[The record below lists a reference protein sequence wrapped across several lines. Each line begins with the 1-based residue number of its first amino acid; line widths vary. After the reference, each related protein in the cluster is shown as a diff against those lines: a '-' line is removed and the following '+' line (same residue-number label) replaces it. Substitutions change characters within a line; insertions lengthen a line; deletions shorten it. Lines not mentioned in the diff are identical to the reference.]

1 MMFAIF
7 GDSRTVRIIEVG
19 ILYDVCHFWGQ

>member
-1 MMFAIF
+1 MMFEIF
-7 GDSRTVRIIEVG
+7 GDSRTVHIKEVG